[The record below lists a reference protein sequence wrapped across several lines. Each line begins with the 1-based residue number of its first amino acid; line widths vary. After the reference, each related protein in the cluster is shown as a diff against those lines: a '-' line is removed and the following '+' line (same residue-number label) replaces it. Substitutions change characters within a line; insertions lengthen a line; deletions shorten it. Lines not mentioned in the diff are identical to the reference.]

1 MYREKKNGET
11 LRSRDTTAQHE
22 INKNKK
28 HFRGI
33 NFFYTWVRI
42 NGGAY
47 LVKER
52 SMVWLD
58 SVRRWRYHVPY
69 IPNNRG

>member
-1 MYREKKNGET
+1 MYREKNGET
-11 LRSRDTTAQHE
+11 LRSRNTTAQQL
-22 INKNKK
+22 NKTKIRNV
-28 HFRGI
+28 FAVLI
-33 NFFYTWVRI
+33 IYTWVRI

-58 SVRRWRYHVPY
+58 SAQRWRYHVPH